1 MNDFLQSGGLI
12 QSGGVV
18 LWLQAALGFIGLVV
32 IVERMIYFQHTRGK
46 SADLLLGINNHV
58 RNKAYAEALHA
69 ASRRR
74 GPEARIIHAVLQRHH
89 LKRANLRDIAQEAG
103 QLEVPLIE
111 KNLRVLLGIGLLAP
125 LLGLFGTI
133 LGLIEV
139 FQEIGSDEVAVAQT
153 TLAQGLFH
161 ALASTAMGL
170 AMAIPA
176 YLFYLYF
183 FGKARHLIHRLER
196 AGIEAINIVCD
207 GREHDRIVSFR
218 DEIEGRN
225 EKTETSDSKS
235 QKSQKSQ
242 KPQKSP

>member
-1 MNDFLQSGGLI
+1 MTDFLQSGGLI
-12 QSGGVV
+12 QSGGIV
-18 LWLQAALGFIGLVV
+18 LWLQAALGFIGLVI

-46 SADLLLGINNHV
+46 CADLLLGINNHV

-69 ASRRR
+69 ASRKR
-74 GPEARIIHAVLQRHH
+74 GPEGRIIHAVLQRHH
-89 LKRANLRDIAQEAG
+89 LERASLRDVAQEAG

-111 KNLRVLLGIGLLAP
+111 KNLRILLGIGLLAP

-139 FQEIGSDEVAVAQT
+139 FQEIGSAEVAVAQT
-153 TLAQGLFH
+153 SLAQGLFH

-183 FGKARHLIHRLER
+183 FGKAEQLVHRLER
-196 AGIEAINIVCD
+196 AGIEAVNIVCD
-207 GREHDRIVSFR
+207 GREQDRIVSFR
-218 DEIEGRN
+218 DEVEGRN
-225 EKTETSDSKS
+225 DSADSTESK
-235 QKSQKSQ
+235 Q
-242 KPQKSP
+242 KPKKSTES